1 MVRHRASLA
10 VLVVVAMAMAMAMDI
25 ALPSLA
31 ADAGGPT
38 FGPDLTPL
46 DGTTGDPFTFC
57 ITVEDPDGLLVVE
70 VRYWYG
76 ATSEIISPMAWEPS
90 LGAWAHTTRL
100 PPSERAVHWRFR
112 AQDLLGNW
120 NETSSGHASIA
131 DNDPPE
137 LLSDMSAQYAAPG
150 AEYEFQVEL
159 SDNTGVRSAWVLW
172 AFDGGTVQNLTLSDT
187 HPMVA
192 RAVVPAT
199 GVSSITFH
207 FEAIDP
213 IGNGIRTA
221 ERTVQVVDDSKPPE
235 FGRDSSPAFGST
247 GSDYKFEVE
256 AWDDLELAEVRV
268 VYRLGDGPL
277 SNRSLSG
284 DRVYSLTI
292 DLPLD
297 STAALNYSFF
307 AQDHAANLARTRARI
322 VAVVDTVSPVADAGS
337 DLSVEEGEELS
348 LDASAS
354 TDNLGIVAFEW
365 SYVVD
370 GRTYRIGGPT
380 KVITLPKVG
389 VYIVTL
395 VVRDAADN
403 EGQDELVVN
412 VTRAGGDIPLG
423 GDAFL
428 VGGNDATGAVALLV
442 AIAVA
447 ALYLAVRHA
456 RRGRPPSPPRR
467 RGRGSR
473 STSRRSHVGYSSTR

>member
-1 MVRHRASLA
+1 MVRHRASFA
-10 VLVVVAMAMAMAMDI
+10 MLVVVAMAMAVGP
-25 ALPSLA
+25 ALTSLA
-31 ADAGGPT
+31 ADADGPT

-76 ATSEIISPMAWEPS
+76 TTSEIISPMAWEPS

-120 NETSSGHASIA
+120 NETSPGHASIA

-137 LLSDMSAQYAAPG
+137 LLSDMSAQYASPG
-150 AEYEFQVEL
+150 AEYVFQAEL
-159 SDNTGVRSAWVLW
+159 SDNTGVRAAWVLW
-172 AFDGGTVQNLTLSDT
+172 AFDGSAVQNLTLSDT
-187 HPMVA
+187 HPMA
-192 RAVVPAT
+192 AHAIVPAT
-199 GVSSITFH
+199 GVSSISFH
-207 FEAIDP
+207 FEAVDP
-213 IGNGIRTA
+213 VGNGLRTA
-221 ERTVQVVDDSKPPE
+221 DRMVQVVDDRKPPE
-235 FGRDSSPAFGST
+235 LGRDSSPAFGGT
-247 GSDYKFEVE
+247 GADYKFEVE

-268 VYRLGDGPL
+268 VYRLGEGPL

-284 DRVYSLTI
+284 DRVFSLTI
-292 DLPLD
+292 VLPMD

-307 AQDHAANLARTRARI
+307 AQDHASNVARTRARI
-322 VAVVDTVSPVADAGS
+322 VAVVDIVPPMADAGS

-354 TDNLGIVAFEW
+354 TDNIGIVAFEW
-365 SYVVD
+365 SYVV
-370 GRTYRIGGPT
+370 GVRTYRIGGPT
-380 KVITLPKVG
+380 KVITLPKPG

-412 VTRAGGDIPLG
+412 VTRAGGDIPLD

-428 VGGNDATGAVALLV
+428 VGGHDATGAVALFV

-447 ALYLAVRHA
+447 ALYLVVRRA

-473 STSRRSHVGYSSTR
+473 STSRRSQVGYSSTR